1 MDMAAIDDE
10 VLGGIAFVGETLGP
24 LFTEDPLTGDAG
36 ELYDALAALDVP
48 AAAQVWPFCD
58 PSQVECELQA
68 LTQGADADRRELA
81 DEYRRLFVGPGP
93 KAAPPWGSVYTDH
106 DRVMFGATALEL
118 HDWLSEHGISVA
130 ARDNMPDDSIGRML
144 KLMAWIA
151 RMRPELL
158 REYLEHHLLTWASY
172 FLELMEREAQQPAFS
187 ALARLTALSL
197 RGIQDTLE
205 LDVTEPRFY
214 R

>member
-1 MDMAAIDDE
+1 MAAIDDE

-24 LFTEDPLTGDAG
+24 LFAEDPLTGDAG

-48 AAAQVWPFCD
+48 AAAQAWPFCD

-151 RMRPELL
+151 RRRPELV
-158 REYLEHHLLTWASY
+158 REYLGQHLLTWAPH
-172 FLELMEREAQQPAFS
+172 FLQLMECQAHHPTFS

-197 RGIQDTLE
+197 QGIQDTLD

>member
-1 MDMAAIDDE
+1 MAAIDDG
-10 VLGGIAFVGETLGP
+10 VLEGIAFVGETLGP
-24 LFTEDPLTGDAG
+24 LFAEDPLTGDAG

-48 AAAQVWPFCD
+48 AAAQAWPFCD
-58 PSQVECELQA
+58 PSQAECELRTLA
-68 LTQGADADRRELA
+68 RGMGADRQELA

-106 DRVMFGATALEL
+106 DRVMFGASALEL
-118 HDWLSEHGISVA
+118 HDWLSANGISVA
-130 ARDNMPDDSIGRML
+130 AHDNMPDDSIGRML

-158 REYLEHHLLTWASY
+158 REYLEHHLLTWAPQ
-172 FLELMEREAQQPAFS
+172 FLELMGREAQQPAFS

-197 RGIQDTLE
+197 QGIQDTLD
-205 LDVTEPRFY
+205 LNVIEPRFY

>member
-1 MDMAAIDDE
+1 MAAIDDE

-24 LFTEDPLTGDAG
+24 LFAEDPLTGDAG
-36 ELYDALAALDVP
+36 ELYDALAALDVC
-48 AAAQVWPFCD
+48 AAAQAWPFCD

-68 LTQGADADRRELA
+68 LMQGADADRQELA

-130 ARDNMPDDSIGRML
+130 AHDNMPDDSIGRML

-151 RMRPELL
+151 RSRPELV
-158 REYLEHHLLTWASY
+158 REYLGRHLLTWAPH
-172 FLELMEREAQQPAFS
+172 FLQLMERQAHHPAFS

-197 RGIQDTLE
+197 QGIQDTLD

>member
-1 MDMAAIDDE
+1 MAAIDDE

-24 LFTEDPLTGDAG
+24 LFAEDPLTGDAG
-36 ELYDALAALDVP
+36 ELYDALAALDVR
-48 AAAQVWPFCD
+48 AVAQAWPFCD

-68 LTQGADADRRELA
+68 LMQGADADRRELA

-130 ARDNMPDDSIGRML
+130 AHDNMPDDSIGRML

-151 RMRPELL
+151 RSRPELV
-158 REYLEHHLLTWASY
+158 REYLGRHLLTWAPH
-172 FLELMEREAQQPAFS
+172 FLQLMERQAHHPAFS
-187 ALARLTALSL
+187 ALARLTVLSL
-197 RGIQDTLE
+197 QGIQDTLD

>member
-1 MDMAAIDDE
+1 MAAIDDE

-24 LFTEDPLTGDAG
+24 LFAEDPLTGDAG

-48 AAAQVWPFCD
+48 AAAQAWPFCD

-68 LTQGADADRRELA
+68 LTQGADADRQELA

-118 HDWLSEHGISVA
+118 HDWLSERGISVA
-130 ARDNMPDDSIGRML
+130 AHDNMPDDSIGRML

-151 RMRPELL
+151 RRRPELV
-158 REYLEHHLLTWASY
+158 REYLGRHLLTWAPH
-172 FLELMEREAQQPAFS
+172 FLQLMERQAHHPAFS

-197 RGIQDTLE
+197 QGIQDTLD

>member
-1 MDMAAIDDE
+1 MAAIDDE

-24 LFTEDPLTGDAG
+24 LFAEDPLTGDAG

-48 AAAQVWPFCD
+48 AAAQAWPFCD

-68 LTQGADADRRELA
+68 LTQGADADRQELA

-130 ARDNMPDDSIGRML
+130 AHDNMPDDSIGRML

-151 RMRPELL
+151 RRRPELV
-158 REYLEHHLLTWASY
+158 REYLGRHLLTWAPH
-172 FLELMEREAQQPAFS
+172 FLQLMERQAHHPAFS

-197 RGIQDTLE
+197 QGIQDTLD